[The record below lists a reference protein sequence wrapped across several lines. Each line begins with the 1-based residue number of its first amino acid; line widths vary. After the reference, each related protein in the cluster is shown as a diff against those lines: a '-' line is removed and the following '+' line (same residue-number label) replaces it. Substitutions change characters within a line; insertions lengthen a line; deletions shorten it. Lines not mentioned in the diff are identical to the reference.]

1 MASSLT
7 GSWSWGRGYRYN
19 DDDDDDGDDDD
30 DDHHH
35 HTSIIIIII
44 IIVVIRWGLKIP
56 LDDSEDSIAKAI
68 LSTQNIFKMEFRRQ
82 WESHTCEVEGC
93 TKFLVSDGGMKI
105 QR

>member
-30 DDHHH
+30 DDDDDDD
-35 HTSIIIIII
+35 
-44 IIVVIRWGLKIP
+44 VVIRWGLKIP